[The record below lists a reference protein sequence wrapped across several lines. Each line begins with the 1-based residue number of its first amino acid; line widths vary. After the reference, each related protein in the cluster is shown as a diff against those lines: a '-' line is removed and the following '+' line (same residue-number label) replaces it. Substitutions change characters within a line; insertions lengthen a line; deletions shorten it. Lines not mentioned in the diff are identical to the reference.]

1 MTLRMRTAYSAMMLP
16 VAPPFAL
23 TSSGLGTLT
32 AIMAVGLVVG
42 VFGHIIR
49 SRLLIVLGIAVVGAV
64 SVYFGV
70 FVAKVR

>member
-1 MTLRMRTAYSAMMLP
+1 
-16 VAPPFAL
+16 VFAL
-23 TSSGLGTLT
+23 TSSGLGALS
-32 AIMAVGLVVG
+32 AIMAVGLLIG

-49 SRLLIVLGIAVVGAV
+49 SRLLIVIGIGVVGAV

>member
-1 MTLRMRTAYSAMMLP
+1 MPP
-16 VAPPFAL
+16 VFAL
-23 TSSGLGTLT
+23 TSSGLGALS
-32 AIMAVGLVVG
+32 AIMAVGLLIG

-49 SRLLIVLGIAVVGAV
+49 SRWLIVIGIAVVGAV

>member
-1 MTLRMRTAYSAMMLP
+1 MAP
-16 VAPPFAL
+16 VFAL
-23 TSSGLGTLT
+23 TSSGLGTLS
-32 AIMAVGLVVG
+32 AIMAAGLVIG

-49 SRLLIVLGIAVVGAV
+49 SRILIVLGIAVIGAV

>member
-1 MTLRMRTAYSAMMLP
+1 MAP
-16 VAPPFAL
+16 VFAL
-23 TSSGLGTLT
+23 TSSGLGALS
-32 AIMAVGLVVG
+32 AAMGVGLLIG

-49 SRLLIVLGIAVVGAV
+49 SRLLIVIGIAVVGAV

>member
-1 MTLRMRTAYSAMMLP
+1 
-16 VAPPFAL
+16 VAPVFAL
-23 TSSGLGTLT
+23 TSSGLGALS
-32 AIMAVGLVVG
+32 AIMAVGLLIG

-49 SRLLIVLGIAVVGAV
+49 SRLLIVIGIAVVGAV

>member
-1 MTLRMRTAYSAMMLP
+1 MAP
-16 VAPPFAL
+16 VFAL
-23 TSSGLGTLT
+23 TSSGLGALS
-32 AIMAVGLVVG
+32 AMMAVGLLIG

-49 SRLLIVLGIAVVGAV
+49 SRLLIVIGIAVVGAV

>member
-1 MTLRMRTAYSAMMLP
+1 MAP
-16 VAPPFAL
+16 VFAL
-23 TSSGLGTLT
+23 TSSGLGALS
-32 AIMAVGLVVG
+32 AIMAVGLLIG

-49 SRLLIVLGIAVVGAV
+49 SRFLIVIGIAVVGAV

>member
-1 MTLRMRTAYSAMMLP
+1 MAP
-16 VAPPFAL
+16 VFAL
-23 TSSGLGTLT
+23 TSSGLGELS
-32 AIMAVGLVVG
+32 AAMAVGLLIG

>member
-1 MTLRMRTAYSAMMLP
+1 
-16 VAPPFAL
+16 VAPVFAL
-23 TSSGLGTLT
+23 TSSGLGALS
-32 AIMAVGLVVG
+32 AAMAVGLLIG

-49 SRLLIVLGIAVVGAV
+49 SRLLIVIGIAVVGAV

>member
-1 MTLRMRTAYSAMMLP
+1 
-16 VAPPFAL
+16 VAPVFAL
-23 TSSGLGTLT
+23 TSSGLGALS

-49 SRLLIVLGIAVVGAV
+49 SRILIVLGIAVIGAV

-70 FVAKVR
+70 FVAKIR

>member
-1 MTLRMRTAYSAMMLP
+1 
-16 VAPPFAL
+16 VFAL
-23 TSSGLGTLT
+23 TSSGLGALS
-32 AIMAVGLVVG
+32 AIMAVGLLIG

-49 SRLLIVLGIAVVGAV
+49 SRLLIVIGIAVVGAV

>member
-1 MTLRMRTAYSAMMLP
+1 MAP
-16 VAPPFAL
+16 VFAL
-23 TSSGLGTLT
+23 TSSGLGALS
-32 AIMAVGLVVG
+32 AIMAVGLLIG

-49 SRLLIVLGIAVVGAV
+49 SRLLIVIGIAVVGAV